1 MTYPVSKKVVKL
13 NVTLDQHKRHNLREI
28 IQSLLQKALFSK
40 APIGYVL
47 RDKLADK
54 TLEEIEGELTNE
66 R

>member
-1 MTYPVSKKVVKL
+1 MTYPISKKVVKL
-13 NVTLDQHKRHNLREI
+13 NVTLDKHKRHNLREI

-40 APIGYVL
+40 VPIGYVL

-66 R
+66 G